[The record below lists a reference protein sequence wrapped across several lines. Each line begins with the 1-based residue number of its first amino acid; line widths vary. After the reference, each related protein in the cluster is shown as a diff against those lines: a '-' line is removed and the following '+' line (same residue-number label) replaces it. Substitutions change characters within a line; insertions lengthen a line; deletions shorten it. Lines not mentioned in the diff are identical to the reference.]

1 MYENRAYPK
10 TSQPTPQY
18 QEWFPRT
25 VTQKLY
31 LEGQLVG
38 KSNRRKVF
46 LAKQTE
52 VSKGYLRLKLFS
64 WGASKWQKS

>member
-1 MYENRAYPK
+1 M
-10 TSQPTPQY
+10 
-18 QEWFPRT
+18 
-25 VTQKLY
+25 TQKLY

-38 KSNRRKVF
+38 KSNRGKVF

-52 VSKGYLRLKLFS
+52 VSGYFRLKLFS